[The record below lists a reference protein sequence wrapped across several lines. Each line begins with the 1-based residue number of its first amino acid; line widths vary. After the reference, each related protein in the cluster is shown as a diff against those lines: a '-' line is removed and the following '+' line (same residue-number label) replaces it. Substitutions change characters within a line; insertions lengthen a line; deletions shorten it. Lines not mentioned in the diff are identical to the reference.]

1 MRGNH
6 VKKTPRYRGS
16 LLALNKQG
24 ISYCFMG
31 GKRAVADARLAERF
45 LSWLQGG
52 YRYYINIILS
62 LIGGIG
68 HATEHASLFIRH
80 GNALRPS
87 APDNKLCQSPQ
98 RYFSGQLS
106 SAFSHEQ
113 GLQ

>member
-31 GKRAVADARLAERF
+31 GKRAATAARLAERF

-52 YRYYINIILS
+52 YRYYINIILP
-62 LIGGIG
+62 LIGGI
-68 HATEHASLFIRH
+68 
-80 GNALRPS
+80 
-87 APDNKLCQSPQ
+87 
-98 RYFSGQLS
+98 Y
-106 SAFSHEQ
+106 
-113 GLQ
+113 